1 MQQASVIILAAG
13 QGTRMPGDVPKVLFD
28 LAGEPMLKHV
38 IAEIQNID
46 AGSIHIVI
54 GYKGEQVKAA
64 FPDTSLRWHEQDKQQ
79 GTAHAVA
86 CALPEL
92 SDDETV
98 LITYGDM
105 PLLRAATYQKLL
117 AGLQEAQLVLL
128 TTQLPDPTGYGRILR
143 DDNGQLTGIIEQ
155 ADATPEQCLLDEV
168 NVGVMAAKAGL
179 LRELID
185 AINTDNQQG
194 EYYLTDC
201 LGLAVKKGIATAA
214 VQVDDITEARGV
226 NKPPE
231 IEEAERLMQRRR
243 AKELGQKAFLKD
255 AARIDIRGEV
265 SVGDG
270 VLFDVGVVLE
280 GRVAIGNNVQIG
292 PYVVMKDVTIAD
304 DSVIKPFSHLEDARI
319 GRNCRIGPHA
329 RIRPATSIDDNVH
342 IGNFVETKKS
352 RIKEG
357 SKINHLSYIG
367 DSEVGKNVNIGAGT
381 ITCNYDGTNKHN
393 TVIGDDVFIGSDTQI
408 IAPVTIGTGATIGA
422 GSTIVRDA
430 EAGKLT
436 LSRSEQKTVKGWKR
450 PKKD

>member
-1 MQQASVIILAAG
+1 
-13 QGTRMPGDVPKVLFD
+13 MPGDVPKVLFD

-38 IAEIQNID
+38 IAEIQNTD

-64 FPDTSLRWHEQDKQQ
+64 FPDAALRWHEQDKQQ

-92 SDDETV
+92 GEDETV

-117 AGLQEAQLVLL
+117 TGPQEAELVLL
-128 TTQLPDPTGYGRILR
+128 TAQLPDPTGYGRILR
-143 DDNGQLTGIIEQ
+143 DDNGRLTGIVEQ
-155 ADATPEQCLLDEV
+155 ADASPEQCLLSEV
-168 NVGVMAAKAGL
+168 NVGVMATKVGL
-179 LRELID
+179 LRELIG
-185 AINTDNQQG
+185 AINNDNKQG

-201 LGLAVKKGIATAA
+201 LGLAVRRGIATTA
-214 VQVDDITEARGV
+214 VRVDDITEARGV
-226 NKPPE
+226 NKPLE
-231 IEEAERLMQRRR
+231 MEKAERLMQRRR

-255 AARIDIRGEV
+255 VARIDIRGEV
-265 SVGDG
+265 SVGSG

-280 GRVAIGNNVQIG
+280 GKVVIGNDVQIG
-292 PYVVMKDVTIAD
+292 PYVVMKDVAIAD
-304 DSVIKPFSHLEDARI
+304 NSVIKLFSHLEDARI
-319 GRNCRIGPHA
+319 GRNCRIGPYA

-367 DSEVGKNVNIGAGT
+367 DSEVGKNVNVGAGT
-381 ITCNYDGTNKHN
+381 ITCNYDGANKHN

-408 IAPVTIGTGATIGA
+408 IAPVTIGKGATIGA